1 MTKRHYANVINKAGE
16 GLLALINDILDLSK
30 IEADQLELEE
40 IPFSPIDVVKTA
52 VEILKTKAA
61 DNGTGMIVDIANGI
75 PGQVVGDP
83 QRLQQIILNLL
94 SNAVK
99 FTERGKITLS
109 LINAGKQSLRFS
121 VSDTGIGIPEDK
133 QKAIFQPFMQAES
146 STTRRFGGTGLGLS
160 ICQKLV
166 EIMGGEIWVVSQL
179 GHGSVFHVEI
189 PFQEVALQTPIAKI
203 SSGVWSWCKNSI
215 IYFNWRMI
223 QKKTIW

>member
-1 MTKRHYANVINKAGE
+1 M
-16 GLLALINDILDLSK
+16 
-30 IEADQLELEE
+30 
-40 IPFSPIDVVKTA
+40 VKTS
-52 VEILKTKAA
+52 VEILKTKAVEH
-61 DNGTGMIVDIANGI
+61 GTGMITDIENGI
-75 PGQVVGDP
+75 PDQVVGDP

-109 LINAGKQSLRFS
+109 LSNVGKQSLRFS

-133 QKAIFQPFMQAES
+133 QKAIFQPFTQAES

-166 EIMGGEIWVVSQL
+166 EMMGGKIWVVSQL

-189 PFQEVALQTPIAKI
+189 PFQQVSLPTPVTEG
-203 SSGVWSWCKNSI
+203 SSDAGAGAGAGAGGWCC
-215 IYFNWRMI
+215 
-223 QKKTIW
+223 